1 MEQAKHAKDQFA
13 QIKLMIFD
21 VDGVFTD
28 GSILLME
35 NGDQLRTFN
44 IKDGYMVQQAAKKG
58 LHLAVITGC
67 RSEAVKKRLEYLGI
81 RDIYMGIQDK
91 LDTYNE
97 LLSIHNLT
105 HGEVLYMGD
114 DMPDYDIMKRVGIP
128 VCPND
133 AVPAIRE
140 LSRYISSFEGGKG
153 CVRDIVEQVLRA
165 KKLLQTS
172 E

>member
-1 MEQAKHAKDQFA
+1 
-13 QIKLMIFD
+13 
-21 VDGVFTD
+21 
-28 GSILLME
+28 
-35 NGDQLRTFN
+35 
-44 IKDGYMVQQAAKKG
+44 
-58 LHLAVITGC
+58 
-67 RSEAVKKRLEYLGI
+67 LEYLGI
-81 RDIYMGIQDK
+81 KDIYLGIQDK
-91 LDTYNE
+91 LDAYNE

-140 LSRYISSFEGGKG
+140 LSRYISPFEGGKG

-165 KKLLQTS
+165 KKLL
-172 E
+172 